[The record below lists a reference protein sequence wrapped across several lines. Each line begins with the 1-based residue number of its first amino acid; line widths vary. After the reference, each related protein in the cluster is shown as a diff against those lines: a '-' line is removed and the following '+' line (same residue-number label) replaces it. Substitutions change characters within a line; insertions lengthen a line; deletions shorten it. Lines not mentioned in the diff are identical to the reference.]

1 MDVSFSG
8 KPSDHIFEQEPGR
21 PLEAFTGPFAEH
33 VFGKS
38 PEQLAMEEEEK
49 SDETQADGQSSGVS
63 NGVRIKRGFP
73 SQWEKI
79 AAGGPEYIRDEVSAA
94 TLCLGCVVETLT
106 GVAAVQQLLFS
117 LEFQTLRRMPRSRWI
132 LFTVRRYVDPVRNL
146 EQWPGAA
153 AALAAAVRR
162 KYKGTL
168 ARNGL
173 GERENAERILGY
185 LDRIAVDAGIAPGLA
200 GVVPEPWERAALVD
214 GTSASDKDREL
225 RTKSA
230 L

>member
-1 MDVSFSG
+1 MGKIRSKTCEQGKDRRDHLLRPSRVAATLFDGRPLLRTDRHTMDVSFSG

-94 TLCLGCVVETLT
+94 TP
-106 GVAAVQQLLFS
+106 AWAVLPLPK
-117 LEFQTLRRMPRSRWI
+117 L
-132 LFTVRRYVDPVRNL
+132 TVRPL
-146 EQWPGAA
+146 
-153 AALAAAVRR
+153 L
-162 KYKGTL
+162 
-168 ARNGL
+168 
-173 GERENAERILGY
+173 
-185 LDRIAVDAGIAPGLA
+185 
-200 GVVPEPWERAALVD
+200 
-214 GTSASDKDREL
+214 
-225 RTKSA
+225 
-230 L
+230 

>member
-1 MDVSFSG
+1 MGEIRSKTCEQGNDRRDQLERPACAVTVTRCRDSFDGRPLLPTDRHTMDVSFSG

-21 PLEAFTGPFAEH
+21 PLEAFAGPFAEH

-94 TLCLGCVVETLT
+94 TLGLCCRCRN
-106 GVAAVQQLLFS
+106 S
-117 LEFQTLRRMPRSRWI
+117 L
-132 LFTVRRYVDPVRNL
+132 
-146 EQWPGAA
+146 
-153 AALAAAVRR
+153 
-162 KYKGTL
+162 
-168 ARNGL
+168 
-173 GERENAERILGY
+173 
-185 LDRIAVDAGIAPGLA
+185 
-200 GVVPEPWERAALVD
+200 
-214 GTSASDKDREL
+214 
-225 RTKSA
+225 
-230 L
+230 